1 DTMCDHAFGANG
13 YKRNFAFDPTDD
25 KQKIIPLY
33 SSDISAAWEVV
44 EKLQE
49 SQLYTDVRTCL
60 DFYEVWVT
68 VHEDDNQ
75 TETVVCPKLPEAIC
89 KAALLAVLEV

>member
-33 SSDISAAWEVV
+33 SSDISAAWEVLEHLKNKGAEINV
-44 EKLQE
+44 GFFAYWDC
-49 SQLYTDVRTCL
+49 SIDYPIGCNWRAVA
-60 DFYEVWVT
+60 
-68 VHEDDNQ
+68 
-75 TETVVCPKLPEAIC
+75 ETAPEAIC